1 MLKRQTYL
9 NWLISSKDNEFIK
22 VITGVRRSG
31 KSVILR
37 LYQDYLLEQGVLAEN
52 IIFYNFEHPDNFG
65 LNSFEKLYADIQ
77 QKASLLSSKIYFI
90 FDEIQEVK
98 AWQKL
103 VNGLRVAYDADIY
116 ITGSNANLLSGELAT
131 YLAGRYMEM
140 TVYPLSFAEFV
151 AFSRELGITKHD
163 ELLFQE
169 YLKWGG
175 FPNLPSIDNEQ
186 IKRDI
191 LKGIYSSI
199 VLKDVA
205 SRGAIREVAML
216 ERVIAYLLDIIGQ
229 SVSVKKI
236 ADTLTS
242 AGTKSNSTSIDS
254 YIQLLKES
262 FIFYEASRYDIRGKS
277 RLKTGAKYYVVD
289 TGLRNTVLGQ
299 VGNLGSQLE
308 NIIFMELKRRGYEVF
323 VGKLDSEEIDFV
335 CFRGEEKEYFQ
346 VAYQLPVDSDREQ
359 RNLLHITDNY
369 KKSIITLNRMDVGV
383 IEGIQV
389 VHAVDWLLN
398 KAY

>member
-65 LNSFEKLYADIQ
+65 LNSFEKLYADIEQ
-77 QKASLLSSKIYFI
+77 RVSALTGKIYFI

-103 VNGLRVAYDADIY
+103 VNGLRVAFNADIY
-116 ITGSNANLLSGELAT
+116 ITGSNANLLSGGLAT

-151 AFSRELGITKHD
+151 AFSRELGNTKHD

-175 FPNLPSIDNEQ
+175 FPNLPSIDNEL

-205 SRGAIREVAML
+205 SRGAIREMAML

-242 AGTKSNSTSIDS
+242 AGTKANSTSIDN
-254 YIQLLKES
+254 YIVLLKES
-262 FIFYEASRYDIRGKS
+262 FIFYEANRYDIRGKA

-289 TGLRNTVLGQ
+289 TGLRYTVLGQ

-369 KKSIITLNRMDVGV
+369 KKTIITLNRMDVGV

-389 VHAVDWLLN
+389 VHAVDWLLVDS
-398 KAY
+398 

>member
-65 LNSFEKLYADIQ
+65 LNSFEKLYADIEQ
-77 QKASLLSSKIYFI
+77 RVSALTGKIYFI

-103 VNGLRVAYDADIY
+103 VNGLRVAFNADIY
-116 ITGSNANLLSGELAT
+116 ITGSNANLLSGGLAT

-151 AFSRELGITKHD
+151 AFSRELGNTKHD

-175 FPNLPSIDNEQ
+175 FPNLPSIDNEL

-191 LKGIYSSI
+191 LKGIYSR
-199 VLKDVA
+199 A
-205 SRGAIREVAML
+205 E
-216 ERVIAYLLDIIGQ
+216 
-229 SVSVKKI
+229 
-236 ADTLTS
+236 
-242 AGTKSNSTSIDS
+242 
-254 YIQLLKES
+254 
-262 FIFYEASRYDIRGKS
+262 
-277 RLKTGAKYYVVD
+277 
-289 TGLRNTVLGQ
+289 
-299 VGNLGSQLE
+299 
-308 NIIFMELKRRGYEVF
+308 
-323 VGKLDSEEIDFV
+323 
-335 CFRGEEKEYFQ
+335 
-346 VAYQLPVDSDREQ
+346 
-359 RNLLHITDNY
+359 
-369 KKSIITLNRMDVGV
+369 
-383 IEGIQV
+383 
-389 VHAVDWLLN
+389 
-398 KAY
+398 

>member
-1 MLKRQTYL
+1 
-9 NWLISSKDNEFIK
+9 
-22 VITGVRRSG
+22 
-31 KSVILR
+31 
-37 LYQDYLLEQGVLAEN
+37 
-52 IIFYNFEHPDNFG
+52 
-65 LNSFEKLYADIQ
+65 
-77 QKASLLSSKIYFI
+77 
-90 FDEIQEVK
+90 
-98 AWQKL
+98 
-103 VNGLRVAYDADIY
+103 
-116 ITGSNANLLSGELAT
+116 
-131 YLAGRYMEM
+131 
-140 TVYPLSFAEFV
+140 
-151 AFSRELGITKHD
+151 
-163 ELLFQE
+163 
-169 YLKWGG
+169 
-175 FPNLPSIDNEQ
+175 
-186 IKRDI
+186 
-191 LKGIYSSI
+191 
-199 VLKDVA
+199 
-205 SRGAIREVAML
+205 ML

-335 CFRGEEKEYFQ
+335 CFRDEEKEYFQ
-346 VAYQLPVDSDREQ
+346 VAYQLPVDSDREH

>member
-52 IIFYNFEHPDNFG
+52 IIFYNFEHPDNF
-65 LNSFEKLYADIQ
+65 
-77 QKASLLSSKIYFI
+77 
-90 FDEIQEVK
+90 
-98 AWQKL
+98 
-103 VNGLRVAYDADIY
+103 DIY
-116 ITGSNANLLSGELAT
+116 ITGSNANLLSGGLAT

-151 AFSRELGITKHD
+151 AFSRELGNTKHD

-175 FPNLPSIDNEQ
+175 FPNLPSIDNEL

-205 SRGAIREVAML
+205 SRGAIREMAML

-242 AGTKSNSTSIDS
+242 AGTKANSTSIDN
-254 YIQLLKES
+254 YIGLLKES
-262 FIFYEASRYDIRGKS
+262 FIFYEANRYDIRGKA

-369 KKSIITLNRMDVGV
+369 KKTIITLNRMDVGV

-389 VHAVDWLLN
+389 VHAVDWLLVDS
-398 KAY
+398 

>member
-1 MLKRQTYL
+1 MIKREWYLK
-9 NWLISSKDNEFIK
+9 WLIDARDNEFIK

-31 KSVILR
+31 KSVILG
-37 LYQDYLLEQGVLAEN
+37 LFQDYLIEQGIAREN
-52 IIFYNFEHPDNFG
+52 IIFYNFEHPDNFT
-65 LNSFEKLYADIQ
+65 LNHYEALYADIQ
-77 QKASLLSSKIYFI
+77 SKTASLAGKLYFI
-90 FDEIQEVK
+90 FDEIQEVIE
-98 AWQKL
+98 WQKL
-103 VNGLRVAYDADIY
+103 VNGLRVAFNADIY

-151 AFSRELGITKHD
+151 GFNQSLGSTKHVEAQFAD
-163 ELLFQE
+163 
-169 YLKWGG
+169 YLQWGG
-175 FPNLPSIDNEQ
+175 FPNLPSIDNET
-186 IKRDI
+186 IKRDV

-205 SRGAIREVAML
+205 SRGAIREVNVL

-229 SVSVKKI
+229 TVSVKKI

-242 AGTKSNSTSIDS
+242 GGLKTNSTSVDR
-254 YIQLLKES
+254 YVQLLTES
-262 FIFYEASRYDIRGKS
+262 FIFYEAGRYDIRGKA

-289 TGLRNTVLGQ
+289 TGLRNTALGQ
-299 VGNLGSQLE
+299 TSNFGSQLE
-308 NIIFMELKRRGYEVF
+308 NIIYLELKRRGYEVF

-369 KKSIITLNRMDVGV
+369 KKTIIIMNRMDVGV
-383 IEGIQV
+383 IEGIPV
-389 VHAVDWLLN
+389 VHAVDWLLGGI
-398 KAY
+398 

>member
-65 LNSFEKLYADIQ
+65 LNSFEKLYADIEQ
-77 QKASLLSSKIYFI
+77 RVSALTGKIYFI

-103 VNGLRVAYDADIY
+103 VNGLRVAFNADIY
-116 ITGSNANLLSGELAT
+116 ITGSNANLLSGGLAT

-151 AFSRELGITKHD
+151 AFSRELGNTKHD

-175 FPNLPSIDNEQ
+175 FPNLPSIDNEL

-205 SRGAIREVAML
+205 SRGAIREMAML

-242 AGTKSNSTSIDS
+242 AGTKANSTSIDN
-254 YIQLLKES
+254 YIGLLKGVSTE
-262 FIFYEASRYDIRGKS
+262 FGPYRA
-277 RLKTGAKYYVVD
+277 V
-289 TGLRNTVLGQ
+289 RN
-299 VGNLGSQLE
+299 
-308 NIIFMELKRRGYEVF
+308 F
-323 VGKLDSEEIDFV
+323 VEF
-335 CFRGEEKEYFQ
+335 
-346 VAYQLPVDSDREQ
+346 
-359 RNLLHITDNY
+359 
-369 KKSIITLNRMDVGV
+369 
-383 IEGIQV
+383 
-389 VHAVDWLLN
+389 
-398 KAY
+398 